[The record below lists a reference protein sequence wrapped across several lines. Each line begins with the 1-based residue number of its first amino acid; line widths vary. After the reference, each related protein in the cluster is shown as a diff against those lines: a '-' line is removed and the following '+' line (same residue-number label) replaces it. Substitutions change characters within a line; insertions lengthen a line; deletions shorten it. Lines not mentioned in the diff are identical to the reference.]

1 MRSQQ
6 LKEFKIVVRND
17 GSIEL
22 KDYNIAVQKI
32 KLDKLKRRTI
42 ETLIDML
49 REGRLV
55 RGREYETLG
64 VNLYSVLL
72 DNDIGKELI
81 DQVNEQTPRKALRV
95 NLEFE
100 TSEGGI
106 AYGLECWPWE
116 YLRYE
121 PGQGR
126 LGRRYYLATTTRLTL
141 TRSLWL
147 QGLLSDTV
155 LDNPPLK
162 VLFVVARPS
171 NLDEFDPE
179 KTKKAIDKFKIDV
192 AASLAER
199 FPEDKI
205 EDLVEFDELIDPQP
219 ALAIDRSPQYE
230 PQATWEKFCGKVFN
244 MGKKLSDSRRGPNVI
259 HFLGHGSYED
269 DTGRIA
275 FTHRNGEAHWIDD
288 EMMAETLDVVRA
300 ELKLVF
306 LQACES
312 GSLPRHKYD
321 PYRGVTGVGLC
332 LAKCDIPAVVAMQY
346 DIKPRD
352 ADTFANA
359 FYGALADN
367 EPIDVAVQI
376 GRARIAAS
384 RQSSNVAS
392 RGEAFGLP
400 VLYSR
405 KPGTLIPEKRARQP
419 HGGYNPAT
427 APVAPGPISNADPQS
442 TNAASAP

>member
-1 MRSQQ
+1 MNSEH
-6 LKEFKIVVRND
+6 LKEFKIVVRSN

-22 KDYNIAVQKI
+22 KDHDIEVQQI

-49 REGRLV
+49 RQGRLV

-81 DQVNEQTPRKALRV
+81 DQVNKQTSKKALRTNLLRI

-126 LGRRYYLATTTRLTL
+126 RGLRYYLATTIRLTL

-147 QGLLSDTV
+147 QAVLGDTV

-171 NLDEFDPE
+171 NLDEFNPE

-192 AASLAER
+192 TASLAAR
-199 FPEDKI
+199 FPGKEL
-205 EDLVEFDELIDPQP
+205 EELVIFKELVDPP
-219 ALAIDRSPQYE
+219 PGLAIDRSPDYE
-230 PQATWEKFCGKVFN
+230 PEATWENF
-244 MGKKLSDSRRGPNVI
+244 RGMVIGLDPNVI
-259 HFLGHGSYED
+259 HFLGHGSYD
-269 DTGRIA
+269 NDKGRIA

-288 EMMAETLDVVRA
+288 EKIAAALDFARE

-312 GSLPRHKYD
+312 ASPPRDKYD

-346 DIKPRD
+346 DMKSRD
-352 ADTFANA
+352 TDTFATA

-367 EPIDVAVQI
+367 KPIDVAVQI
-376 GRARIAAS
+376 GRFEIAE
-384 RQSSNVAS
+384 SSS
-392 RGEAFGLP
+392 DAFGLP

-405 KPGTLIPEKRARQP
+405 KPGTLIPDKPAKQSP
-419 HGGYNPAT
+419 AGYNFNPAT
-427 APVAPGPISNADPQS
+427 APVGGGPLEDPDPQFTDS
-442 TNAASAP
+442 PSVP